1 MGAVDQT
8 TIENWIGRDQAD
20 CASDN
25 SEGIMGSI
33 ESERKDGETR
43 NGYGDLNGRFGQIG
57 ISAVV
62 AALNYRGD
70 VKNPAY
76 APVEE
81 QRGYEAHEAA

>member
-1 MGAVDQT
+1 
-8 TIENWIGRDQAD
+8 
-20 CASDN
+20 
-25 SEGIMGSI
+25 MGSI
-33 ESERKDGETR
+33 KSERKDGETR
-43 NGYGDLNGRFGQIG
+43 NGYGDLDGRFGQIG

-81 QRGYEAHEAA
+81 QGGFEVHAAA

>member
-1 MGAVDQT
+1 
-8 TIENWIGRDQAD
+8 
-20 CASDN
+20 
-25 SEGIMGSI
+25 MGSI
-33 ESERKDGETR
+33 KSERKDGETR
-43 NGYGDLNGRFGQIG
+43 NGYGDLDGRFGQIG

-81 QRGYEAHEAA
+81 QGGFEAHAAA